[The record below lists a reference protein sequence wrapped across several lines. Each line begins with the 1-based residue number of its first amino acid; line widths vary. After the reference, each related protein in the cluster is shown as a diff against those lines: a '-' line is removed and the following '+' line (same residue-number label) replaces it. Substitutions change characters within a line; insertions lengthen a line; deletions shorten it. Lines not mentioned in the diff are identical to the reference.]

1 MNVVYYVH
9 EECLKIN
16 EVLSLFE
23 HSEMENQRKGL
34 SEVTGMVEEVT
45 NKQLQFITW
54 LITTATD
61 KCQTI
66 DEVRELNREIRKHSD
81 GLIDDMASGGTM
93 DEKTQ
98 A

>member
-1 MNVVYYVH
+1 MVNAV
-9 EECLKIN
+9 EKR
-16 EVLSLFE
+16 
-23 HSEMENQRKGL
+23 NQGKDL
-34 SEVTGMVEEVT
+34 SEVTGMVEEIT

-81 GLIDDMASGGTM
+81 GLIDDIVSGSSTN
-93 DEKTQ
+93 EKTE

>member
-1 MNVVYYVH
+1 
-9 EECLKIN
+9 
-16 EVLSLFE
+16 
-23 HSEMENQRKGL
+23 
-34 SEVTGMVEEVT
+34 MVEDVT

-81 GLIDDMASGGTM
+81 GLIDDMESGIRM
-93 DEKTQ
+93 KEKTE

>member
-1 MNVVYYVH
+1 
-9 EECLKIN
+9 
-16 EVLSLFE
+16 
-23 HSEMENQRKGL
+23 
-34 SEVTGMVEEVT
+34 MVEEVT

-81 GLIDDMASGGTM
+81 GLIDDVMTGSVM
-93 DEKTQ
+93 NEKTE

>member
-1 MNVVYYVH
+1 MVNAV
-9 EECLKIN
+9 EKR
-16 EVLSLFE
+16 
-23 HSEMENQRKGL
+23 NQGKDL
-34 SEVTGMVEEVT
+34 PEVTGMVEEMT

-81 GLIDDMASGGTM
+81 GLIDDIVSGSSM
-93 DEKTQ
+93 NEKPE